1 MPSERSRTNKVPDR
15 EQYSIAFND
24 RNLQKYITV
33 LSLLVEYK
41 LKEGSFS
48 QNTIIEL
55 LELFKHS
62 MSRKLSKVDCIVAT
76 EIIDN
81 HFFVESDK
89 GNFIAI
95 KKNDSFNTVVM
106 EEYEGTAKGYLDE
119 WELSRPKGRPK
130 NGCFGDLFS
139 GVVKYIA

>member
-1 MPSERSRTNKVPDR
+1 LSSKRSKPNKIPDR
-15 EQYSIAFND
+15 EQYSIVLNE
-24 RNLQKYITV
+24 RLIQKYITV
-33 LSLLVEYK
+33 LSLLIEYK
-41 LKEGSFS
+41 LKEGSFT
-48 QNTIIEL
+48 QKTVIEL
-55 LELFKHS
+55 LELFRNS
-62 MSRKLSKVDCIVAT
+62 MSKKLSKVDCVVAT

-95 KKNDSFNTVVM
+95 KKNDSFNTVVL
-106 EEYEGTAKGYLDE
+106 EGYEGTAKSYLDE

-139 GVVKYIA
+139 GVVKYLV